1 MEVATTNTHHHNHH
15 HHHQQHQHLG
25 HQLHH
30 PAHRLPMAKAQ
41 PQQQQSSL
49 IVSAASDSATRNGN
63 SGGSPR
69 SPFQREVREWQRID
83 PDTGALLSG
92 RLEADRWINGP
103 LNSYG
108 KISDSQNISQ
118 PNGTQHTQRKQLE
131 VLQKRTANGA
141 VQVIR
146 AQTVQTSSSRSWSS
160 SNSNSASTSASASA
174 SASPICMQ
182 TNAIGGRSILHNH
195 SNSTNNHTNNNNSSK
210 HFHSTLQQHL
220 AEANTHWLQLSPPT
234 IAATVDI
241 SEVSTDDDLDKA
253 AATIAETQYIV
264 DDGEIDDDAAGDGNG
279 DSVGG
284 GGGGGVDV
292 DAVPCNYSISRSGS
306 AGSGSGGSKGHALS
320 SSAAS
325 SSSTLHSQSSGLLV
339 PDTAPS
345 LKLSNL
351 MKSSSGGSSS
361 SNNSTKLNTHKSAVG
376 KVSLHAIVGSGGG
389 GAAVGDS
396 NNNNKTNNSG
406 RVNNDLTESPKSIAT
421 TTKSSSGALSGTKTW
436 QSQPQPQQQRSNA
449 RHLEQATL
457 YGQNSN
463 SSKTRVGV
471 ADCDDCY
478 AVVADADEPQPRYHQ
493 HHLQTQQ
500 QLRRQQQQSGGL
512 LSETATPTRRRD
524 LESFRLYGDSTAAST
539 ISASATAGAATA
551 DDNAKADDLR
561 LSTRQLRRQQQPFG
575 QLSSNALLQRSHS
588 ISTDDLSNEWETNEA
603 VAESNEW
610 RRVSKLRRSFQSSS
624 TPNNGANSN
633 KDSAAQ
639 EPTSSIRRPY
649 DLPAS
654 TVSVSRIRAE
664 LESGRRLTTA
674 MRNNHVDL
682 AALESIL
689 HGPEKSTD
697 ASKRNTLLT
706 AESLKEIR
714 GRLKKLS
721 DESLYKDDFIA
732 YQQPPSADE
741 HIEVQQSVRRK
752 LSTPRLRQLT
762 PEESLE
768 ISTPTQQPS
777 SAFKVVGATHKAND
791 NNETLKN
798 LNQKHTSN
806 SLESRQKA
814 TRDTSSTE
822 WHSRRKSYGFE
833 KMSPPDSKTMYRM
846 DASTDS
852 GLGRSGELG
861 NWSPTEAAASTAARA
876 TVIHF
881 GEPAKTVTSAHYRA
895 GKSPVRRTPD
905 EDLLKRHSIAVDE
918 SQYVRDN
925 LRKTS
930 QVHLNGFYEPA
941 EPAAKT
947 TLQLSRFEDNV
958 AECNQGLSTGSTLFQ
973 RTQNAQK
980 RVEFCKTEVHF
991 AAESGRVN
999 IVETDGKPPPTNNFR
1014 RRRRTT
1020 SGPLQTLTKTASTA
1034 ATTTT
1039 AVSTAAATATTA
1051 SNVTHFGDDH
1061 QQRHRTIATSVVA
1074 YKASLMEPPTVL
1086 NDAQAMPA
1094 TTSVTV
1100 SVQKL
1105 SDSQHAEGSR
1115 GSYAS
1120 TTSGVDTT
1128 DNENDEIAAIRGILK
1143 NKPVKPKPY
1152 HLGENID
1159 SADALWGIQ
1168 LKPVSGGGSSAV
1180 GVREKEDSPTA
1191 ALNKSVAERV
1201 RIVEKRHEHSAP
1213 NGYSTKINLSLD
1225 EPAALRDW
1233 PSAGAPKLMTNTDS
1247 QSIPNNTNRR
1257 PSAQELILQDLREHQ
1272 RMLDEGLKSTSL
1284 IIKTMR
1290 SANEFDEAMR
1300 RLSIASMESTTM
1312 PPIVVPTP
1320 MLRSNSYQETVR
1332 RYSNTSLESTERELT
1347 TQTVVNTS
1355 SSAASLA
1362 AATISRRLSF
1372 ESQSAFVT
1380 PLSLPP
1386 APLVAPRLKLLGS
1399 TEVTV
1404 SQQLSQLRRM
1414 YDIATQ
1420 NANDEDTAD
1429 SADEEVKSYFCP
1441 REQTEQS
1448 DSGGGT
1454 LESSSQEDE
1463 RAVEYSSGSW
1473 SRMKAKRTIWKI
1485 EAEERKAVPAVL
1497 DKADLPKSNIMSIEL
1512 HSPQTSLDKRD
1523 SFKRNQTPPVAKPR
1537 TVSNVSANEHPQIHV
1552 ATTVKQTADR
1562 FTTAEQQRESLKIV
1576 KEARGARKLRE
1587 HELSYFG
1594 VPHAHK
1600 HDDNETKP
1608 KLLPNGNSNTM
1619 SMSKRTLPSRQ
1630 RLTVIGNDDTKS
1642 MRRHE
1647 ANHTDRTTTNT
1658 VSETTEAQTKAQT
1671 ATKWQLLNDKPD
1683 LLRHSPIAV
1692 EPQLTRR
1699 TADVQQ
1705 RERNSTSVERNKR
1718 MSTKELHLEDELN
1731 DVNEADDPDEHF
1743 YENITNEITPVF
1755 KVKSPQPYDR
1765 KMDVERDAYI
1775 LNEMN
1780 ENADLTMKALSDEAA
1795 HKDRRRRRSSLHR
1808 RDSKPLETIE
1818 EKMHTQKTSDSFIAV
1833 KMSRGTLASEAKRH
1847 ARNDKNTRVRTSSQ
1861 SSVESCPRARS
1872 RSLSSER
1879 EYENIRTPKTTRTPS
1894 SAATKTQSKTT
1905 SKQQHRSSSR
1915 ESQRSARLPY
1925 SSGDEVNPREEQR
1938 VRMKSK
1944 RSSNTTSGTTGRGS
1958 AERRSSNSTKKDTE
1972 KHGHHSTT
1980 TSSRDVEQRRRAASS
1995 TTHASQREERAE
2007 CVTVPPQQ
2015 RTASSG
2021 RSSSSKRRDDHA
2033 TSNTATSGSS
2043 SGRHSSS
2050 RTATEKS
2057 RSSANAG
2064 VRLLRSLRVGRST
2077 DDAKVSSTEH
2087 RASGHRSTSER
2098 EREKAHEKEREKESQ
2113 SKSRGHSTSKT
2124 QHHSSSSEHH
2134 HRVADTNT
2142 HHLAAHS
2149 GSMSSKTREH
2159 KKSALTAV
2167 EKQHERATTPTHSKS
2182 SQVINGRHTG
2192 QHDGHRKH
2200 NDQRR
2205 VLHTRPQ
2212 QNETTSTTTTH
2223 RKRSEH
2229 SARERK

>member
-1233 PSAGAPKLMTNTDS
+1233 PSA
-1247 QSIPNNTNRR
+1247 
-1257 PSAQELILQDLREHQ
+1257 
-1272 RMLDEGLKSTSL
+1272 
-1284 IIKTMR
+1284 
-1290 SANEFDEAMR
+1290 
-1300 RLSIASMESTTM
+1300 
-1312 PPIVVPTP
+1312 
-1320 MLRSNSYQETVR
+1320 
-1332 RYSNTSLESTERELT
+1332 
-1347 TQTVVNTS
+1347 
-1355 SSAASLA
+1355 
-1362 AATISRRLSF
+1362 
-1372 ESQSAFVT
+1372 
-1380 PLSLPP
+1380 
-1386 APLVAPRLKLLGS
+1386 
-1399 TEVTV
+1399 
-1404 SQQLSQLRRM
+1404 
-1414 YDIATQ
+1414 
-1420 NANDEDTAD
+1420 
-1429 SADEEVKSYFCP
+1429 
-1441 REQTEQS
+1441 
-1448 DSGGGT
+1448 
-1454 LESSSQEDE
+1454 
-1463 RAVEYSSGSW
+1463 
-1473 SRMKAKRTIWKI
+1473 
-1485 EAEERKAVPAVL
+1485 
-1497 DKADLPKSNIMSIEL
+1497 DLPKSNIMSIEL

-1537 TVSNVSANEHPQIHV
+1537 TVSNAVSANEHPQIHV